1 MKYITYADRTDYTKI
16 LHTDTQLH
24 WHNFHVHCPDRNL
37 RGLTRPTQL
46 KRAHIGDVGERRSS
60 ADGARSRATRG
71 RRRSPAPRRPRVWS
85 DACVYVSCDESLL
98 TRVRARASVAPQR
111 ASRARGPPRARQRSA
126 RRTQIVLPVEIHA
139 HTLDKLLLL
148 VKPHD
153 VSTRTP
159 SAAVETHPYLAL
171 G

>member
-60 ADGARSRATRG
+60 ADGARGPRAPRAAVPRATAT
-71 RRRSPAPRRPRVWS
+71 S
-85 DACVYVSCDESLL
+85 
-98 TRVRARASVAPQR
+98 SV
-111 ASRARGPPRARQRSA
+111 
-126 RRTQIVLPVEIHA
+126 E
-139 HTLDKLLLL
+139 
-148 VKPHD
+148 
-153 VSTRTP
+153 
-159 SAAVETHPYLAL
+159 
-171 G
+171 